1 MTLSAKLDV
10 DLKEVRRRIQAF
22 VVELDERELLEAVG
36 LRHLKWVNDN
46 FRREGL
52 EKKWRPLS
60 PNTTAKPGRGGISAK
75 ILRDTGRLAQSFTS
89 KVEGN
94 SVVVGS
100 ADKRAEWHHFGTR
113 PFVIR
118 PKNKGVLFFH
128 TKAGPTFARIVNHPG
143 ITARK
148 LLPSNRL
155 GQFLAD
161 QVINAAVKR
170 VVEKTFGRD

>member
-1 MTLSAKLDV
+1 MTLEARLDV
-10 DLKEVRRRIQAF
+10 DLKEARRRIRAF
-22 VVELDERELLEAVG
+22 VVTLDERELLEAVG

-46 FRREGL
+46 FRQEGS
-52 EKKWRPLS
+52 EKKWKPLS

-75 ILRDTGRLAQSFTS
+75 ILRDTGRLSQSFTS
-89 KVEGN
+89 NVEGN
-94 SVVVGS
+94 TVVVGS

-118 PKNKGVLFFH
+118 PKNKRVLFFH
-128 TKAGPTFARIVNHPG
+128 TKAGPTFARVVHHPG
-143 ITARK
+143 IPSRK

-161 QVINAAVKR
+161 QVINAAVKK
-170 VVEKTFGRD
+170 VVEKSFGRN